1 MGMKKKKGTV
11 ELPAGGAGSKID
23 TKPPP
28 KHVEIEGKSESTD
41 DTNVG
46 YRLTVKRNLGDY
58 EMAEISVSLHV
69 GCAQGDVDEA
79 WDQIKHWVHEK
90 VEEVHD
96 DLGITEKD

>member
-1 MGMKKKKGTV
+1 MGMKKKPKSKKLTD
-11 ELPAGGAGSKID
+11 ELKD
-23 TKPPP
+23 K

-46 YRLTVKRNLGDY
+46 YRLTVKRNLGNY
-58 EMAEISVSLHV
+58 ESAEISVSLHV
-69 GCAQGDVDEA
+69 GCAQWDVDEA

-96 DLGITEKD
+96 DLGIKED